1 MEFFSKLQLRF
12 LGAVQFLT
20 VIPVSRS
27 TVPVHESAPFFPFV
41 GAIAG
46 LLSSLPMAWLPL
58 PSGIEAAI
66 TLSIQLL
73 LTGMLHE
80 DGLADIADGVRAGRT
95 REKMFEIIKDSRVGT
110 YGASALCVALILR
123 WQGLALVADHARS
136 PWTIMALVAAS
147 EGLSR
152 CAILWLGLV
161 TPAARQGMGAY
172 LSEHCGKLTTVAS
185 LLQATLF
192 VSFLD
197 LSSAL
202 WLLGGLM
209 AMVALARH
217 YFMLRLGGVVG
228 DCFGALQQACVIYC
242 LVVYAWPNS

>member
-95 REKMFEIIKDSRVGT
+95 REKMFEIIKDSRVGS
-110 YGASALCVALILR
+110 YGVSALCVALILR
-123 WQGLALVADHARS
+123 WQGL
-136 PWTIMALVAAS
+136 ALVAAS

-172 LSEHCGKLTTVAS
+172 LSEHRSKLTTVAS

>member
-1 MEFFSKLQLRF
+1 MQFLGKLYLRF

-27 TVPVHESAPFFPFV
+27 TVPVHESAPFFPLV
-41 GAIAG
+41 GAIIG
-46 LLSSLPMAWLPL
+46 LLSAIPMAWLPL
-58 PSGIEAAI
+58 PSGIEAGI
-66 TLSIQLL
+66 TLAIQLL

-95 REKMFEIIKDSRVGT
+95 REKMFEIIKDSRVGS

-123 WQGLALVADHARS
+123 WQGLALIADHKHS
-136 PWTIMALVAAS
+136 PWMIMTLVAAS
-147 EGLSR
+147 EGISR

-172 LSEHCGKLTTVAS
+172 LSENRSKLTIVAS
-185 LLQATLF
+185 LLQCAMFL
-192 VSFLD
+192 SFLD
-197 LSSAL
+197 VGSAL
-202 WLLGGLM
+202 WLLGGLIV
-209 AMVALARH
+209 MVAIARY

-242 LVVYAWPNS
+242 LVIYAWPNS